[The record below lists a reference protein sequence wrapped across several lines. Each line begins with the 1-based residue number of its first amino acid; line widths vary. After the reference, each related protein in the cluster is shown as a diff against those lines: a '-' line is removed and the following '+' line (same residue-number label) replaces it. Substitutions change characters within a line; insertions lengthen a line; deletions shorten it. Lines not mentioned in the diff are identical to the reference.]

1 MKSTIRLLRLH
12 IRVQW
17 WGYVIPVLLIYV
29 FLLPYQCQI
38 LINIDEESI
47 YHVKEIA
54 KNYLFLFTIW
64 FQYLSLRIMLSNYLR
79 EASRVSL
86 KEKVKWGVCNA
97 GLMLA
102 LFAPYIIILTYKLSQ
117 GGGSLLHIVIQSIE
131 ICVLSHFL
139 MNLIKSAA
147 GGLAILAGGMFVYA
161 NHLF

>member
-1 MKSTIRLLRLH
+1 MKSTISLLRLH

-17 WGYVIPVLLIYV
+17 WGYAISVLMIYV

-54 KNYLFLFTIW
+54 RNYLILFAIW

-79 EASRVSL
+79 EASRVKF
-86 KEKVKWGVCNA
+86 KEKVEWGVCNT

-102 LFAPYIIILTYKLSQ
+102 LFAPYIIILTYKIGQ
-117 GGGSLLHIVIQSIE
+117 GWGSLLHIVIQSIE
-131 ICVLSHFL
+131 ICVFSHFI
-139 MNLIKSAA
+139 MNLVKSAA
-147 GGLAILAGGMFVYA
+147 GGMAILVGGVFAYA